1 MAIAGSEF
9 FFIGKDK
16 QQFSSPPNIFRRIQH
31 KVVHVYRHI
40 QPIQRLPTYIKKFQT
55 VSGIFKYRKPRFPIW
70 LTKIIP
76 SYRTF
81 QIIPGMVPVIP
92 FWVSSFPSRVPLSC
106 SKYAYYPPNL
116 WILTHFWGIITKFS
130 QIFCPLFCPFNEYKN
145 CCISTFCA

>member
-1 MAIAGSEF
+1 MTGHYSPLTSDFFSAAKIKCNFHSHQIFSAGYNTRLYMYLSIYNRYSVIAF
-9 FFIGKDK
+9 
-16 QQFSSPPNIFRRIQH
+16 QFPAFC
-31 KVVHVYRHI
+31 
-40 QPIQRLPTYIKKFQT
+40 
-55 VSGIFKYRKPRFPIW
+55 
-70 LTKIIP
+70 
-76 SYRTF
+76 RTL
-81 QIIPGMVPVIP
+81 QITPDMVPVIP